1 MSDPTLDRM
10 ALMKREWDAWQEI
23 VKASD
28 GVTITKED
36 WAASTRNFETPGR
49 RLIEAIR
56 QWGDRLAELRQKI
69 AAGA

>member
-1 MSDPTLDRM
+1 MSDQTLDRM

-36 WAASTRNFETPGR
+36 WASSAKSFDTPGR

-56 QWGDRLAELRQKI
+56 QWGDRLAELRQKVV
-69 AAGA
+69 AVA